1 MATSPAHPF
10 EHREALLDEWVAVRR
25 EIARLEAKA
34 SGLLAQRMQLCNQD
48 ANEHPFSRES
58 IYRSMLAEYSAA
70 GRISKGT
77 IEYAFND
84 ASTVSEYFPTVA
96 ESFAAGDISA
106 AHVREIVRAARAVQ
120 HAFGSGT
127 VSSEIFALY
136 EAAVL
141 VVAETDTPART
152 RAHARQVAATLA
164 FETVKERHESAAI
177 ERSVTL
183 RSLDDGLALLSVVL
197 PETLGVAI
205 YDRLTRM
212 TTQIMRNRTEDRR
225 ARSGNSDSDSDSDSD
240 VGVVAGVGE
249 VAESVEWAQGEDV
262 LEVPELPE
270 SLREEFTEELAEHLV
285 SIAGYDLPRIY
296 DDADPTVPD
305 TIPDWVLDGYYATT
319 PGADEPISG
328 ETGNSETSTGKAGTG
343 ETVTNCTPRDTRTY
357 DQIRTDLLVDL
368 LLASDASAALGKGLD
383 SIQAHIQVTVT
394 ATTLAGIDDKL
405 AQLDGHG
412 PLHPEIARD
421 LASRNGGWT
430 KLFLTPGGM
439 VTETDTYSPTD
450 SMKRYLR
457 ARDQHCR
464 FPGCGVSATRCDI
477 DHNQDHAKGG
487 KTRLVNR
494 TGFGSAFYAGVVTPA
509 WVS

>member
-1 MATSPAHPF
+1 MATSPAHPV

-34 SGLLAQRMQLCNQD
+34 SGLLAQRMRVCHQD

-84 ASTVSEYFPTVA
+84 ASAVSEYFPTVA

-164 FETVKERHESAAI
+164 FETVKERHESAAV

-212 TTQIMRNRTEDRR
+212 TTQIMRNRTQT
-225 ARSGNSDSDSDSDSD
+225 AVNP
-240 VGVVAGVGE
+240 VKVVAE
-249 VAESVEWAQGEDV
+249 DAAPDVAQEA
-262 LEVPELPE
+262 
-270 SLREEFTEELAEHLV
+270 A
-285 SIAGYDLPRIY
+285 
-296 DDADPTVPD
+296 PD
-305 TIPDWVLDGYYATT
+305 TIPDWVLDGYYATM
-319 PGADEPISG
+319 PEAGD
-328 ETGNSETSTGKAGTG
+328 AGTGEAGAG

-368 LLASDASAALGKGLD
+368 LLASNASAALGKGLD

-394 ATTLAGIDDKL
+394 ATTLAGIDNKL

-439 VTETDTYSPTD
+439 VTETDTYTPTE

-487 KTRLVNR
+487 KTRLDNLTHLCRGHHTLKHPDLHDQDRWTAHLKPDGTLTWQSPLGR
-494 TGFGSAFYAGVVTPA
+494 TYHDHPTRRVMFV
-509 WVS
+509 